1 MTLMDLLACHPTV
14 SSKVQPWELDRLTVQ
29 TIRSLNDTYE
39 SPYQRKIEFPLRHE
53 MPAEERESAQGTL
66 FSLKPNGIPD
76 TIAYVTEEE
85 LSQAQG
91 GLENLGYEREAI
103 LMALG
108 APPSPVEYYHFHFV
122 RR

>member
-14 SSKVQPWELDRLTVQ
+14 GSKVQPWQLDQLTLK
-29 TIRSLNDTYE
+29 TIRTLNEHYE
-39 SPYQRKIEFPLRHE
+39 SPYQRKIEFPLRSE
-53 MPAEERESAQGTL
+53 MPAEEREAAQGTL
-66 FSLKPNGIPD
+66 LSMKPNGIPD

-91 GLENLGYEREAI
+91 DLEQLGYEREAW

-108 APPSPVEYYHFHFV
+108 APPSPVEYYHFAF
-122 RR
+122 RP